1 MRKIRLPKKPPSSWP
16 EGVDIKDVLTNLND
30 IDPEKLKELVKIVE
44 GMTKEEMESFK
55 NFIMSGNDDFMLN
68 NPFAPVP
75 VPGSGRNV
83 MYLLAWL
90 LPILLILIYLA
101 FKLYN
106 SIKRR
111 QIKKAD
117 KKKKEAQGKNTGKK
131 KII

>member
-55 NFIMSGNDDFMLN
+55 NFIMS
-68 NPFAPVP
+68 V
-75 VPGSGRNV
+75 
-83 MYLLAWL
+83 
-90 LPILLILIYLA
+90 YLA